1 MLLCACDKFLTKD
14 DGKHNF
20 QKKIV
25 IIKVANKKH
34 SVIYCLPVYIEVGNT
49 HVSKGE
55 IVLGQSWSS
64 NPILNDGKA

>member
-1 MLLCACDKFLTKD
+1 MHVTSFSLKMMENIIF
-14 DGKHNF
+14 
-20 QKKIV
+20 KKIV

-49 HVSKGE
+49 PVSKGE